1 MASQRKSIGKQ
12 HFEALSDFR
21 FRLRSFLRFSED
33 AAREEGITVLQ
44 YQLMLHTQGFAGRE
58 WATVSEIAERLQ
70 AQPHGVVA
78 LVSRCEEAGLVKRK
92 PSSTDRRQVE
102 VHLLPAGRKKL
113 ETLAALH
120 KDQVAKLAEVVALV
134 NKDGG

>member
-1 MASQRKSIGKQ
+1 MRRPVWCGPKARRRPGARCYI
-12 HFEALSDFR
+12 AC
-21 FRLRSFLRFSED
+21 RSH
-33 AAREEGITVLQ
+33 ITLE
-44 YQLMLHTQGFAGRE
+44 TQ
-58 WATVSEIAERLQ
+58 WP

-102 VHLLPAGRKKL
+102 VHLLAAGRKKL

-120 KDQVAKLAEVVALV
+120 KDQVAKLAKVVALV
-134 NKDGG
+134 NKDGA